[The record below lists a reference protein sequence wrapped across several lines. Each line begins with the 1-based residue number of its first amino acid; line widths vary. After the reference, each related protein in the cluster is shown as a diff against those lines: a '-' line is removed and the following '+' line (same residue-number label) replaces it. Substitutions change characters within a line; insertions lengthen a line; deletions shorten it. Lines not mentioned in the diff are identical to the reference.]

1 MVSLNRHFLS
11 TTNDYHKCELDSL
24 YWEITLSAML
34 EDPRSLCRGVLEKP
48 DSFGNLLYDFLSNVI
63 PMNRIHRLI
72 EIGGGY
78 GCLMR
83 DFLRRNDA
91 LCATM
96 IDLSPFLIGRQQETL
111 QEFKVQ
117 FIEGDFFEMDDSALS
132 NIDMAI
138 LNEVI
143 GDFPTVC
150 EIQRD
155 MLLECPD
162 PVDQLLGEVR
172 RIYNSYQIALPV
184 KERFTMNLGAIQA
197 LEKLCTARIPY
208 IYISEHSCEACVPKQ
223 LMGLL
228 ELTPT
233 GDPERISLYGHNEYT
248 IRFSDLERVAASFGY
263 SSLRGQYIDFI
274 KPEIKDDV
282 EFILRLGSSKIDRHE
297 IIQQFIEDL
306 IKYEYL
312 VLSLPA

>member
-1 MVSLNRHFLS
+1 VSPEKHFLS
-11 TTNDYHKCELDSL
+11 TTNGYHEHELDSL
-24 YWEITLSAML
+24 VWEITLSSML
-34 EDPRSLCRGVLEKP
+34 EDPRSLCRGVLGKA
-48 DSFGNLLYDFLSNVI
+48 DSFGNLLYDYLATVI
-63 PMNRIHRLI
+63 PMDRMRHLI

-78 GCLMR
+78 GYLMR
-83 DFLRRNDA
+83 DFLRRNNTF
-91 LCATM
+91 CATM
-96 IDLSPFLIGRQQETL
+96 IDLSPFLLARQQETL
-111 QEFKVQ
+111 REFEVQ
-117 FIEGDFFEMDDSALS
+117 FIEGDFFGIDDSVLS
-132 NIDMAI
+132 SIDMAI

-155 MLLECPD
+155 MLFESPD
-162 PVDQLLGEVR
+162 PGDQLLGDVR

-184 KERFTMNLGAIQA
+184 KERFTVNLGAIQA

-223 LMGLL
+223 LTGLL

-233 GDPERISLYGHNEYT
+233 GDPERIKLHGHNEYT

-263 SSLRGQYIDFI
+263 SSMRGQYIDFI

-282 EFILRLGSSKIDRHE
+282 EFILHLGSSKIDRHE
-297 IIQQFIEDL
+297 IIRQFIEDL
-306 IKYEYL
+306 VKYEYL
-312 VLSLPA
+312 VLKLPV